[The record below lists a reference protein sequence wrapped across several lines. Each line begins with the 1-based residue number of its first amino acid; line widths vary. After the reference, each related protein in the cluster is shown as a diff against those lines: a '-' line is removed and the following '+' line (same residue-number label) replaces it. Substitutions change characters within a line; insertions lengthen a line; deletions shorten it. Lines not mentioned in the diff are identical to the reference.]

1 MSRRRSKRTEVTIR
15 DVAASSGVSMMTVSN
30 VINGNFTQMRANT
43 RSRVE
48 QAIAKLNY
56 RPHQMA
62 RNLRRSERLSI
73 GLLFID
79 DEQTFFSHPGHSYV
93 IAGLSNFLNER
104 GYSLTL
110 QGLDPTQ
117 IEAAL
122 PIKNVGTD
130 ALCIVQS
137 GSLSRRQR
145 TFSLLSELNQPCV
158 LIHETTVPKNLDSC
172 CIHEDDL
179 HGGRLIARHLIERGC
194 RSLLLVLPT
203 TVWASMEARAA
214 GVTTECRK
222 HGIRLQRIRCASSRV
237 EDVDAALTAFCET
250 TELPSGLVGGN
261 DQIGMAALQFLKR
274 RHIDVPKRVR
284 VTGFNAFEFWKYSD
298 PLLTT
303 IRAPATAM
311 GIRAGEELIRRL
323 TTGSFSARQ
332 IVFPIEI
339 IIGQST

>member
-1 MSRRRSKRTEVTIR
+1 MARRRSNRSEVTIR
-15 DVAASSGVSMMTVSN
+15 DVADSSGVSMMTVSN
-30 VINGNFTQMRANT
+30 VINGNFTQMGPNT
-43 RSRVE
+43 RLRVE

-79 DEQTFFSHPGHSYV
+79 DEQTFYSHPGHSYV

-122 PIKNVGTD
+122 PIKNIGTD

-137 GSLSRRQR
+137 GPLSRRKR
-145 TFSLLSELNQPCV
+145 TFSLLSELTQPCV
-158 LIHETTVPKNLDSC
+158 LIHETTAPKDLDCC

-194 RSLLLVLPT
+194 RDILLVLPV

-214 GVTTECRK
+214 GVSTECRK
-222 HGIRLQRIRCASSRV
+222 HKIKLHRIRCASSRV
-237 EDVDAALTAFCET
+237 EDVHAALTAFCET
-250 TELPSGLVGGN
+250 AELPSGLVGGN
-261 DQIGMAALQFLKR
+261 DQIGIAALQYLKQR
-274 RHIDVPKRVR
+274 RIDVPKQVR

-303 IRAPATAM
+303 IRAPATEM
-311 GIRAGEELIRRL
+311 GVRAGEELIRRL
-323 TTGSFSARQ
+323 TTGAFSSRT
-332 IVFPIEI
+332 IVFPVEMIR
-339 IIGQST
+339 GQST